1 MPKQLFL
8 SKRLV
13 TEDSISEGGV
23 LVNENGI
30 IEKLLT
36 REQAIELISDCKGKI
51 TVKLCF

>member
-1 MPKQLFL
+1 MVLPKQLFL

-13 TEDSISEGGV
+13 TQDSISDGGV

-36 REQAIELISDCKGKI
+36 RQQADKLISDSNGKI
-51 TVKLCF
+51 TVK